1 MASGQEKDI
10 AREEGPT
17 APNEVVNNAAE
28 IDLNQ
33 DEAMADLELDDIENL
48 DLDLR
53 DEHNHGEAEN
63 HGEADNLG
71 EEDNTGG
78 KEATGDENDFTEGE
92 GMTYP
97 ISEEIVQ
104 LQAKVATQNITILQ
118 QQTSIDGL
126 KKHTQDLEARL
137 SITMKEVTEFRRS
150 LGTKNRQIEWLQKT
164 CNNLQA
170 SFNKLNEQLTH
181 PRREGIYEPPPGRR
195 PAPGAQPAPASPA
208 PTPARVTAATRAL
221 DEVARRAVYGA
232 KKQAQGPFGWPEF
245 CTALKEAFMVK
256 KSNIELRGRLESIKC
271 HDRSVQKYAVE
282 FEAAARSLQKPLSEE
297 EMMHVFMKGLPVNLQ
312 EAHMTGGMTN
322 WTTYK
327 EMKEQMIKTDTI
339 IRTYIHGPAKPD
351 QQPRAEGSGG
361 RENRPQNANG
371 GGVWPPSGAGPCG
384 LAAAAP
390 PPRHG
395 PSPAGLRRPR
405 PLPGAARAP
414 GGGPRRAPSLARPR
428 APREAPTRPRPLLVG
443 SGRAPLP
450 GAAPAPRAGNGRAP
464 LPGAAPA
471 PAGGRR
477 LRPPP
482 GRGPGPGPRGRVA
495 ATPPS
500 PARPRTRPPRAGGG
514 RAPGLGPGLRGRAA
528 AAPPSPARPRP
539 RPPRA
544 GSGHAPLPGPDPYQ
558 KI

>member
-1 MASGQEKDI
+1 MASSQEKDI

-53 DEHNHGEAEN
+53 DEHNHGKAEN
-63 HGEADNLG
+63 HGEDENHGEVDSLG

-78 KEATGDENDFTEGE
+78 KEATSDENDFTEGE

-137 SITMKEVTEFRRS
+137 SITMKEVTDETEVQPWLDLVHDTMI
-150 LGTKNRQIEWLQKT
+150 LGNV
-164 CNNLQA
+164 
-170 SFNKLNEQLTH
+170 
-181 PRREGIYEPPPGRR
+181 R
-195 PAPGAQPAPASPA
+195 PK
-208 PTPARVTAATRAL
+208 ARVTAPTRAL
-221 DEVARRAVYGA
+221 DEVARRVVYGD

-245 CTALKEAFMVK
+245 CTVLKDAFMVK

-282 FEAAARSLQKPLSEE
+282 FEAAVRSLQKPLSEE

-327 EMKEQMIKTDTI
+327 EMKEQMIKTNTI

-351 QQPRAEGSGG
+351 QQP
-361 RENRPQNANG
+361 
-371 GGVWPPSGAGPCG
+371 
-384 LAAAAP
+384 
-390 PPRHG
+390 
-395 PSPAGLRRPR
+395 
-405 PLPGAARAP
+405 
-414 GGGPRRAPSLARPR
+414 
-428 APREAPTRPRPLLVG
+428 
-443 SGRAPLP
+443 
-450 GAAPAPRAGNGRAP
+450 
-464 LPGAAPA
+464 
-471 PAGGRR
+471 
-477 LRPPP
+477 
-482 GRGPGPGPRGRVA
+482 
-495 ATPPS
+495 
-500 PARPRTRPPRAGGG
+500 
-514 RAPGLGPGLRGRAA
+514 
-528 AAPPSPARPRP
+528 
-539 RPPRA
+539 
-544 GSGHAPLPGPDPYQ
+544 
-558 KI
+558 

>member
-1 MASGQEKDI
+1 MTLTESTQILQSPLILMASSQEKDI

-53 DEHNHGEAEN
+53 DEHNHGKAEN
-63 HGEADNLG
+63 HGEDENHGEVDSLG

-78 KEATGDENDFTEGE
+78 KEATSDENDFTEGE

-137 SITMKEVTEFRRS
+137 SITMKE
-150 LGTKNRQIEWLQKT
+150 
-164 CNNLQA
+164 
-170 SFNKLNEQLTH
+170 
-181 PRREGIYEPPPGRR
+181 
-195 PAPGAQPAPASPA
+195 
-208 PTPARVTAATRAL
+208 ARVTAPTRAL
-221 DEVARRAVYGA
+221 DEVARRVVYGD

-245 CTALKEAFMVK
+245 CTVLKDAFMVK

-282 FEAAARSLQKPLSEE
+282 FEAAVRSLQKPLSEE

-327 EMKEQMIKTDTI
+327 EMKEQMIKTNTI

-351 QQPRAEGSGG
+351 QQP
-361 RENRPQNANG
+361 
-371 GGVWPPSGAGPCG
+371 
-384 LAAAAP
+384 
-390 PPRHG
+390 
-395 PSPAGLRRPR
+395 
-405 PLPGAARAP
+405 
-414 GGGPRRAPSLARPR
+414 
-428 APREAPTRPRPLLVG
+428 
-443 SGRAPLP
+443 
-450 GAAPAPRAGNGRAP
+450 
-464 LPGAAPA
+464 
-471 PAGGRR
+471 
-477 LRPPP
+477 
-482 GRGPGPGPRGRVA
+482 
-495 ATPPS
+495 
-500 PARPRTRPPRAGGG
+500 
-514 RAPGLGPGLRGRAA
+514 
-528 AAPPSPARPRP
+528 
-539 RPPRA
+539 
-544 GSGHAPLPGPDPYQ
+544 
-558 KI
+558 